1 MTASARYCTFTV
13 GTLLV
18 GVEVD
23 RVREIVIAPQ
33 IVPVPLASA
42 GVLGLINRRGE
53 IVTALDARVRFGA
66 DDSMPTDRLPETH
79 VIVGL
84 DGETVSFAVDGE
96 GEVVEIAPESVHPV
110 PETVP
115 AQLRRLLRGVA
126 ELPDGRLMV
135 DLRAE
140 RTVGEATP

>member
-23 RVREIVIAPQ
+23 RVREIVIAPE
-33 IVPVPLASA
+33 IVAVPLASA

-66 DDSMPTDRLPETH
+66 DTTGPVPETH

-115 AQLRRLLRGVA
+115 APLRRLLRGVA

-140 RTVGEATP
+140 RTVAEATP

>member
-23 RVREIVIAPQ
+23 RVREIVIAPE

-42 GVLGLINRRGE
+42 GVLGLVNRRGE

-66 DDSMPTDRLPETH
+66 DATGPVPETH

-115 AQLRRLLRGVA
+115 APLRRLLRGVA

-140 RTVGEATP
+140 RTVAEATP

>member
-23 RVREIVIAPQ
+23 RVREIVIAPR

-53 IVTALDARVRFGA
+53 IVTALDARVRFG
-66 DDSMPTDRLPETH
+66 TDATGPAPETH

-115 AQLRRLLRGVA
+115 APLRRLLRGVA

-140 RTVGEATP
+140 RTVAEATP